1 MRRPAPHRLL
11 FALEAERAH
20 LLALALGRLLPAAPL
35 PGGLACDVLGIRFPS
50 PLGLAAGMDKD
61 ATHLELWRRLG
72 FGFAEVGTVTP
83 RPQPG
88 NERPRLFRI
97 PEAGLVLNLMGFNSE
112 GADAV
117 ARRLE
122 RRPGGL
128 VVGVNVGKNRDGDE
142 SDYALAY
149 RRLGPLADYAVLN
162 VSSPNTPGLRG
173 LQAPEAVTR
182 LVESVLEHRAGP
194 VLVKL
199 SPDEARP
206 EETAA
211 AALEAGADGVVA
223 TNTTIDRGLVPARHR
238 ARVEAWGDGGI
249 SGTPLRERA
258 HEIRARLFGRGAL
271 VACGGIGSPEDVL
284 RALAAGADL
293 VQIYSALVFEG
304 PRLVRRINDAL
315 ASSDRTTAG
324 SP

>member
-1 MRRPAPHRLL
+1 
-11 FALEAERAH
+11 
-20 LLALALGRLLPAAPL
+20 
-35 PGGLACDVLGIRFPS
+35 
-50 PLGLAAGMDKD
+50 
-61 ATHLELWRRLG
+61 
-72 FGFAEVGTVTP
+72 
-83 RPQPG
+83 
-88 NERPRLFRI
+88 
-97 PEAGLVLNLMGFNSE
+97 
-112 GADAV
+112 
-117 ARRLE
+117 
-122 RRPGGL
+122 
-128 VVGVNVGKNRDGDE
+128 
-142 SDYALAY
+142 
-149 RRLGPLADYAVLN
+149 
-162 VSSPNTPGLRG
+162 
-173 LQAPEAVTR
+173 
-182 LVESVLEHRAGP
+182 

-223 TNTTIDRGLVPARHR
+223 TNTTIDRGLVPTRHR

-258 HEIRARLFGRGAL
+258 HEIRARLSGRGTL

-315 ASSDRTTAG
+315 ASSDRTTGG